1 MDPLSEALGNVISL
15 LVSGIQLAIPLT
27 LAVVLGLFLFNYIQK
42 KYAWKWI
49 GAALATMVV
58 GFTLFFFLVHV
69 VNLYSGLSA
78 TDTSLVPPD
87 IRNTPEFQADQ
98 PNVIIL
104 LLSSAWKSI
113 LTGII
118 FSILTLPFAF
128 AGVAVFDALKPRVKG
143 VWVRIFATSF
153 LASVV
158 SIILLGVFPWILVS
172 LIYLA
177 FFGL

>member
-1 MDPLSEALGNVISL
+1 MDPLTEAIGNVISL
-15 LVSGIQLAIPLT
+15 LVNSIQLAIPLT
-27 LAVVLGLFLFNYIQK
+27 IFVILALFLFNFIQK

-49 GAALATMVV
+49 GSALATMVV
-58 GFTLFFFLVHV
+58 GFTLFFLLVHV
-69 VNLYSGLSA
+69 VNLYSGLAA
-78 TDTSLVPPD
+78 TDTSIVPPE

-104 LLSSAWKSI
+104 LLSTVWKSI

-143 VWVRIFATSF
+143 VWMRIFATSLF
-153 LASVV
+153 ASAV
-158 SIILLGVFPWILVS
+158 SIILLGAFPWILVS

-177 FFGL
+177 FFGI

>member
-1 MDPLSEALGNVISL
+1 MDPLTEAVGNVISL
-15 LVSGIQLAIPLT
+15 LVNSIQLAIPLT
-27 LAVVLGLFLFNYIQK
+27 IAVILGLFLFNYFQK

-49 GAALATMVV
+49 GAALATMMV
-58 GFTLFFFLVHV
+58 GFTLFFFLVHA
-69 VNLYSGLSA
+69 VNLLEGLSA

-104 LLSSAWKSI
+104 FISALWKSI

-128 AGVAVFDALKPRVKG
+128 AGVAVFDSLKPRLKG
-143 VWVRIFATSF
+143 VWSRIFATSF
-153 LASVV
+153 LASIV
-158 SIILLGVFPWILVS
+158 SILLLGAFPWILVS